1 MSSKQKTLVFLT
13 PAFPANESEENWI
26 SFQQIFLRSTR
37 KLYPG
42 IKIIVL
48 SFIYP
53 HSVSSYN
60 WNDIDVFSFNGMR
73 YKKLRR
79 PLLWRNIWRKLNA
92 IKKQHEII
100 AIFSLWCG
108 ECALVGSY
116 FGKKNSIDH
125 FVWICGQDAR
135 KSNKM
140 VKLIRPSS
148 NELVAMSD
156 FLLDEF
162 FLNHHIRP
170 AHLIPPGI
178 DLSMYDDPGPI
189 RDIDVIGA
197 GSLSIL
203 KQYHIFVEVIGS
215 LKNRIPGIRSVL
227 CGDGEDR
234 ERISKMQQIYA
245 VQQNLELTGMLSPRE
260 TIRMMQRSKIM
271 LHPSSYEGFSMACYE
286 ALYAGTHVISFVK
299 SMYSDIPHWH
309 VVRSKEE
316 MQQKAFELLADP
328 KLTNESIFTYSMD
341 DSAKK
346 LMQLFDKNSEEPK

>member
-26 SFQQIFLRSTR
+26 SFQQILLRSVK

-53 HSVSSYN
+53 HAISNYN
-60 WNDIDVFSFNGMR
+60 WNDIEVFSFDGMR
-73 YKKLRR
+73 YKKFRR
-79 PLLWRNIWRKLNA
+79 PLLWRNIWRKLSA
-92 IKKQHEII
+92 IKKEHKIT
-100 AIFSLWCG
+100 AIFSLWCS
-108 ECALVGSY
+108 ECALVGRY
-116 FGKKNSIDH
+116 FGKKNSVNH

-135 KSNKM
+135 KSNRL
-140 VKLIRPSS
+140 VNLIRPSS
-148 NELVAMSD
+148 NELIGMSD
-156 FLLDEF
+156 FLVDEF
-162 FLNHHIRP
+162 FFNHNIKP

-178 DLSMYDDPGPI
+178 DLSMYDGPRAI
-189 RDIDVIGA
+189 RNIDIIGA

-203 KQYHIFVEVIGS
+203 KQYDIFVDVIAG
-215 LKNRIPGIRSVL
+215 LKNRMPEIKAVL
-227 CGDGEDR
+227 CGVGEDTK
-234 ERISKMQQIYA
+234 RISNMHEAYSL
-245 VQQNLELTGMLSPRE
+245 QQNLELTGMLTPHE
-260 TIRMMQRSKIM
+260 TIRMMQRSRIM

-299 SMYSDIPHWH
+299 SMYHDIPHWH

-316 MQQKAFELLADP
+316 MQQKAFELLNDP
-328 KLTNESIFTYSMD
+328 KLDNDPIFTYSMD

-346 LMQLFDKNSEEPK
+346 IVNLLGLSE

>member
-1 MSSKQKTLVFLT
+1 MSSEQKTLVFLT

-26 SFQQIFLRSTR
+26 SFQQILLRSVK

-53 HSVSSYN
+53 HATSSYN
-60 WNDIDVFSFNGMR
+60 WNDIEVFSFDGMR
-73 YKKLRR
+73 YKKIRR

-92 IKKQHEII
+92 IKKEHNII
-100 AIFSLWCG
+100 AIFSLWCS
-108 ECALVGSY
+108 ECALVGRY
-116 FGKKNSIDH
+116 FGKRNSVNH

-135 KSNKM
+135 KSNRM

-148 NELVAMSD
+148 NELIAMSD
-156 FLLDEF
+156 FLVDEF
-162 FLNHHIRP
+162 FLNHHIKP

-178 DLSMYDDPGPI
+178 DLSMYEDRNRV
-189 RDIDVIGA
+189 RDIDIIGA

-203 KQYHIFVEVIGS
+203 KQYDIFVDVIAG
-215 LKNRIPGIRSVL
+215 LKNRMPEIKAVL
-227 CGDGEDR
+227 CGDGEDT
-234 ERISKMQQIYA
+234 ERISKMQKTYSLQH
-245 VQQNLELTGMLSPRE
+245 NLELTGMLTPRE

-286 ALYAGTHVISFVK
+286 ALYAGCHVISFIK
-299 SMYSDIPHWH
+299 SMYHDIPHWH

-316 MQQKAFELLADP
+316 MQQKAFELLNDP
-328 KLTNESIFTYSMD
+328 KLDNDPIFTYSMD

-346 LMQLFDKNSEEPK
+346 IVNLLGLSE

>member
-1 MSSKQKTLVFLT
+1 MNNKQKTLVLLT

-26 SFQQIFLRSTR
+26 SFQQILLRSIK

-53 HSVSSYN
+53 QSISNYY
-60 WNDIDVFSFNGMR
+60 WNGMEVFSFDGMK
-73 YKKLRR
+73 YKKFRR
-79 PLLWRNIWRKLNA
+79 PFLWRNIWRKLNA
-92 IKKQHEII
+92 IKKKHKITV
-100 AIFSLWCG
+100 IFSLWCG

-116 FGKKNSIDH
+116 FGKMNSINH

-148 NELVAMSD
+148 HELIAMSD
-156 FLLDEF
+156 FLVDEF
-162 FLNHHIRP
+162 FLNHKIKP
-170 AHLIPPGI
+170 YHLIPPGI
-178 DLSMYDDPGPI
+178 DLSMYGDFI
-189 RDIDVIGA
+189 ENRNIDIVGA

-203 KQYHIFVEVIGS
+203 KQYDIFVEVIAG
-215 LKNRIPGIRSVL
+215 LKNRMPGIKAVL
-227 CGDGEDR
+227 CGDGEDA
-234 ERISKMQQIYA
+234 ERISKMQQTYSL
-245 VQQNLELTGMLSPRE
+245 QQNLELKGMLSPRE
-260 TIRMMQRSKIM
+260 TIEVMQRSKIM

-286 ALYAGTHVISFVK
+286 ALYAGCHVISFVK
-299 SMYSDIPHWH
+299 SMYHDIPQWH

-316 MQQKAFELLADP
+316 MMHKAFELLNDP
-328 KLTNESIFTYSMD
+328 DLKNESIFTYTMD

-346 LMQLFDKNSEEPK
+346 IVNLLELSE

>member
-1 MSSKQKTLVFLT
+1 MSNRQKTLVLLT

-26 SFQQIFLRSTR
+26 SFQQILLRSIK

-53 HSVSSYN
+53 QTISNYY
-60 WNDIDVFSFNGMR
+60 WNGMEVFSFDGMR
-73 YKKLRR
+73 YKKFRR
-79 PLLWRNIWRKLNA
+79 PFLWRNIWKELN
-92 IKKQHEII
+92 II
-100 AIFSLWCG
+100 NKENKITALFSLWCG
-108 ECALVGSY
+108 ECALMGRY
-116 FGKKNSIDH
+116 FGKKKSINH

-148 NELVAMSD
+148 NELIAMSD
-156 FLLDEF
+156 FLVDEF
-162 FLNHHIRP
+162 FLSHKIKP

-178 DLSMYDDPGPI
+178 DLSMYDDSKQI
-189 RDIDVIGA
+189 RDIDIIGA

-203 KQYHIFVEVIGS
+203 KQYDIFVDVIGS
-215 LKNRIPGIRSVL
+215 LKNKLPGMKAVL
-227 CGDGEDR
+227 CGDGEDA
-234 ERISKMQQIYA
+234 ERISKMQETYSLQE
-245 VQQNLELTGMLSPRE
+245 NLTLMGMLSPRE

-286 ALYAGTHVISFVK
+286 ALYAGAHVISFVK
-299 SMYSDIPHWH
+299 SMYHDIPQWH

-316 MQQKAFELLADP
+316 MLQKAFEILNDP
-328 KLTNESIFTYSMD
+328 KLVNESIFTYSMD

-346 LMQLFDKNSEEPK
+346 IVSLLDLAE